1 MSRRRNLQRDTSG
14 EVVFSFGEP
23 EPVRSERLLDYLGV
37 FMETGGEYYLPPI
50 SFANLA
56 KMRRANCQHGS
67 CILLRRNL
75 AANAYSGGAF
85 SVRDFR
91 AAVTDF
97 LSVGNAF
104 GEVVRNGLGN
114 ITRLIH
120 VPAINMRVRTFGK
133 GYRRLLPG
141 GQYIDFAPE
150 EILHIREYDEIQQV
164 YGIPDWLGGL
174 QSALLNEDATL
185 FRRRYYVNGAHLG
198 YILYTN
204 DPKMSPAVKTALE
217 EKFRQGK
224 GVGNFKSSYI
234 HIPGGQ
240 EKAIQIIPIGDI
252 SQKDEFANI
261 KNLSASDVLT
271 AHRVPPVLMGIVPS
285 QGSGGLGDPEKV
297 ERVYIR
303 TEVKAVCQNFLDIND
318 QLPPRLRLKFN
329 FKVDPVQPG
338 AE

>member
-285 QGSGGLGDPEKV
+285 QGSGGLGDPEKI

-303 TEVKAVCQNFLDIND
+303 TEVRAVCQNFLDVND

-329 FKVDPVQPG
+329 FKVEQETNG
-338 AE
+338 K